1 MINLLSS
8 PLIQR
13 LKETVDFQRTDLS
26 DDPYG
31 DEFTTVASDQ
41 EVAIIPATTSQN
53 EARSTGQVFVKGEYH
68 GIMRS
73 ANADLME
80 GDIVIRGT
88 GKRPGR
94 LYIIDMAEVENIQ
107 LLGLTQ
113 TKQ

>member
-8 PLIQR
+8 PLLHR
-13 LKETVDFQRTDLS
+13 LKESVDFQRIDLS

-31 DEFTTVASDQ
+31 EAFTTVASDQ
-41 EVAIIPATTSQN
+41 EIAIIPNTTQN
-53 EARSTGQVFVKGEYH
+53 EVRSTGQVFVKGEYN
-68 GIMRS
+68 GIMLT
-73 ANADLME
+73 ANTALME

-88 GKRPGR
+88 GKRPDR
-94 LYIIDMAEVENIQ
+94 LYIIDIAEVENIQ